1 MTKKKEKLPEEDEQ
15 YWVLHEDTKPEEE
28 GDGEAQNYE
37 SDKEL
42 E

>member
-1 MTKKKEKLPEEDEQ
+1 MTKKKETEEV
-15 YWVLHEDTKPEEE
+15 YWVDKETKPEEE